1 MHLDLPHMLP
11 AQVAADIA
19 NIAGHYGQYCSNM
32 LWPLW
37 LQHIDK
43 SKASIN
49 VLQAAAQLISSYN
62 CVTATLRF
70 GLYCS
75 KHYPQHGNVIG
86 DDVALHYLRIAFQ
99 MLTQSQQQKGL
110 LTWLQ
115 DAEGFEYDKA
125 QRELFWIHACAACAA
140 YAHHEHDAN
149 PNHLN
154 AEVEFA
160 FHFLLN
166 EKKK

>member
-1 MHLDLPHMLP
+1 MHLDLTHMLP
-11 AQVAADIA
+11 AQVATDIA
-19 NIAGHYGQYCSNM
+19 NIAEHYGQYCSNM

-37 LQHIDK
+37 LRHIDINVT
-43 SKASIN
+43 SIN
-49 VLQAAAQLISSYN
+49 VLQAAAQILSSYN

-75 KHYPQHGNVIG
+75 KYYPQHGNVISN
-86 DDVALHYLRIAFQ
+86 DVALHYLRIAFQ
-99 MLTQSQQQKGL
+99 MLMQSEQQKGL

-115 DAEGFEYDKA
+115 DAEGYEYDKS
-125 QRELFWIHACAACAA
+125 QKQLFWVHACAA
-140 YAHHEHDAN
+140 YAHHEYDAN
-149 PNHLN
+149 PNNLS

-166 EKKK
+166 ERMK